1 MSENN
6 NVDVSIVIACYNDA
20 PHLRANIGHI
30 IDIMDLTRYSYEV
43 IMVDDK
49 SRDNSRE
56 MIDRIINERPERHL
70 RKIFHE
76 RNMGR
81 GRSVTDGF
89 LEANG
94 RMMGYIDIDLEIHAR
109 YIPSVLLEIE
119 KGADFVIARRLFDL
133 NYHSIVRFIVSK
145 GYIRFS
151 SIVLGMKRI
160 DSESGFKFFNRET
173 MLDTIKNVNDD
184 HWFWDTEVVCRSRLA
199 DKKIVE
205 VPALFIKL
213 PHKPST
219 VKFSRDIID
228 YIKKLFSFRREL
240 QEYADRGKVR

>member
-6 NVDVSIVIACYNDA
+6 NVDVSIIVACYNDA
-20 PHLRANIGHI
+20 PHLKNNVGQIM
-30 IDIMDLTRYSYEV
+30 DIMDTTRYSYE
-43 IMVDDK
+43 IIFVDDK
-49 SRDNSRE
+49 SRDNSRD
-56 MIDRIINERPERHL
+56 MIDQIIAEHPGRRL
-70 RKIFHE
+70 SKKFHE
-76 RNMGR
+76 QNMGR

-89 LEANG
+89 IAAKG
-94 RMMGYIDIDLEIHAR
+94 RIMGYLDIDLEIHAR

-151 SIVLGMKRI
+151 GMVLGMKGI
-160 DSESGFKFFNRET
+160 DSESGFKFFNRKT
-173 MLDTIKNVNDD
+173 MMGVINSVKDG

-199 DKKIVE
+199 DKKIIE
-205 VPALFIKL
+205 VPALFVKL

-219 VKFSRDIID
+219 VRFSKDIAD
-228 YIKKLFSFRREL
+228 YVIKIFKFRREL
-240 QEYADRGKVR
+240 REDICKTKGR